1 MGDFFFEQGDIENLF
16 YIVYIVEFQP
26 FEIVLFYVFDIF
38 SVFFA
43 ENDLF
48 DAGTLSPRIFSLIP
62 PTGSTRPRSVISPV
76 MAR

>member
-48 DAGTLSPRIFSLIP
+48 DAGTLCRKNFFFDT